1 MASPDSVIHLPD
13 EITETTKTLKNA
25 SGPETQNVDLQ
36 TVERQHIISVLNSV
50 NWRISGPKGA
60 AKILGLNPST
70 LRFRMQKL
78 GISKNT

>member
-1 MASPDSVIHLPD
+1 MDL
-13 EITETTKTLKNA
+13 KTI
-25 SGPETQNVDLQ
+25 
-36 TVERQHIISVLNSV
+36 ERQHIIPVLNSV

-78 GISKNT
+78 GIRKNS

>member
-1 MASPDSVIHLPD
+1 M
-13 EITETTKTLKNA
+13 KTFRD
-25 SGPETQNVDLQ
+25 TQTQPVDLQ

-78 GISKNT
+78 GISKNS